1 MPTKLVLQD
10 SKGNYL
16 VLKKLI
22 EHLGDEIVNSFWV
35 IDGTS
40 EFFPIDLANKLDNIS
55 IKDFL
60 LYEKNIFTVVAI
72 E

>member
-10 SKGNYL
+10 NKGNYL
-16 VLKKLI
+16 VLKKLT
-22 EHLGDEIVNSFWV
+22 ENLGDEILNSFWV
-35 IDGTS
+35 VDETS

-55 IKDFL
+55 IKDFV
-60 LYEKNIFTVVAI
+60 LYEEKIFTVVYV

>member
-22 EHLGDEIVNSFWV
+22 ENLGDEIVNSFWV
-35 IDGTS
+35 IDETS
-40 EFFPIDLANKLDNIS
+40 EFFPIDLANKLENITT
-55 IKDFL
+55 KDFV
-60 LYEKNIFTVVAI
+60 LYEEVIFTVVYI